1 MRRRS
6 SLTQLALGLVVCASV
21 GCGDSGAMTLGGTG
35 GTRGTP
41 DGTGELAIGAALLVD
56 VSWVD
61 DRVDAADLQIVDVRS
76 SLDFGAAH
84 IPGALSLSQADLR
97 ATVDGINGQVAPPDT
112 VEEVLRQ
119 AGLRNGTA
127 LVVYSGGIDTAA
139 ARVVWTLGY
148 YRHGDVRL
156 LDGGFDAWQQ
166 AALQVEVG
174 PPTSMRSEYAIVG
187 VDESLIEDADGVFDR
202 LPQGPNTDPD
212 LVLIDARSQGEF
224 DAGHIPTARS
234 VEWTKNLS
242 SGSMRTVV
250 EVRELYPDVEA
261 TDAIVTYCASGSRA
275 SVAWFVMRWLGF
287 EDVRLYDG
295 SWNEWGSRGDL
306 PVEN

>member
-1 MRRRS
+1 MNP
-6 SLTQLALGLVVCASV
+6 
-21 GCGDSGAMTLGGTG
+21 GGTG
-35 GTRGTP
+35 GTGGTP
-41 DGTGELAIGAALLVD
+41 DGTGELAVGAALLVN

-61 DRVDAADLQIVDVRS
+61 DRVATADFQIVDVRS
-76 SLDFGAAH
+76 SSDFDAAH

-97 ATVDGINGQVAPPDT
+97 AMVDGINGQVAPSNT

-119 AGLRNGTA
+119 AGLRNGSA
-127 LVVYSGGIDTAA
+127 VVVYSGGIDTAA

-156 LDGGFDAWQQ
+156 LDGGFDAWQRET
-166 AALQVEVG
+166 LQTEDG
-174 PPTSMRSEYAIVG
+174 PPTSVRSDYAIVG
-187 VDESLIEDADGVFDR
+187 IDESLIADADRVFDQ
-202 LPQGPNTDPD
+202 LPQGPNTNPN

-242 SGSMRTVV
+242 SGFMRTVA

-261 TDAIVTYCASGSRA
+261 NDAIVTYCASGSRA

>member
-1 MRRRS
+1 MPP
-6 SLTQLALGLVVCASV
+6 G
-21 GCGDSGAMTLGGTG
+21 
-35 GTRGTP
+35 
-41 DGTGELAIGAALLVD
+41 GTGELAVGAALLVD

-61 DRVDAADLQIVDVRS
+61 DRVETPDVQIVDVRS
-76 SLDFGAAH
+76 SSEFDAAH

-97 ATVDGINGQVAPPDT
+97 ASVDGVGGQVAPFGT

-127 LVVYSGGIDTAA
+127 VVVYSGGIDTAA

-156 LDGGFDAWQQ
+156 LDGGFDAWEG
-166 AALQVEVG
+166 AALQVESG
-174 PPTSMRSEYAIVG
+174 PPTSIRSDYAVVG
-187 VDESLIEDADGVFDR
+187 VDESLIVDADSVFDR
-202 LPQGPNTDPD
+202 LPEGPNTDPG
-212 LVLIDARSQGEF
+212 LVLIDARSRGEF

-242 SGSMRTVV
+242 SGSMRSVA
-250 EVRELYPDVEA
+250 EVRQLYPDVET
-261 TDAIVTYCASGSRA
+261 TDAVVTYCASGSRA

-287 EDVRLYDG
+287 KDVRLYDG
-295 SWNEWGSRGDL
+295 SWNEWGSRSDL